1 MRTLSRSIQRVS
13 VRTDKEEFMPNLKVG
28 DKAPDFELPVAMDKT
43 WKLSDNV
50 GKQNIVLLFFPLAF
64 SPTCH
69 DELCSFRD
77 GFREFKSLD
86 AAVVAISI
94 DSPFVLNK
102 WKEELQLP
110 YPLLSDFNKTV
121 APAYG
126 AFYEKLGPLKGVAKR
141 SAFVIDKK
149 GVIRYAWVSEDA
161 GIVPD
166 IAAIQKVL
174 NTLK

>member
-1 MRTLSRSIQRVS
+1 MA
-13 VRTDKEEFMPNLKVG
+13 KLKVG
-28 DKAPDFELPVAMDKT
+28 DKAPSFELPVAMDKM

-69 DELCSFRD
+69 QELCSFRD

-86 AAVVAISI
+86 ALVAAISI

-102 WKEELQLP
+102 WKEELALP
-110 YPLLSDFNKTV
+110 FALLSDFNKAV

-126 AFYEKLGPLKGVAKR
+126 AFYEKLGPLNGVAKR
-141 SAFVIDKK
+141 SAFIIDKK
-149 GVIRYAWVSEDA
+149 GIIRYVWVSEDP
-161 GIVPD
+161 GVVPD
-166 IAAIQKVL
+166 IVEIKKVL
-174 NTLK
+174 DRLK

>member
-1 MRTLSRSIQRVS
+1 MA
-13 VRTDKEEFMPNLKVG
+13 KLKVG
-28 DKAPDFELPVAMDKT
+28 DKAPLFELPIAMDKT
-43 WKLSDNV
+43 WKLADNI

-69 DELCSFRD
+69 EEMCSFRD

-86 AAVVAISI
+86 ALVAAISI
-94 DSPFVLNK
+94 DSPFVLGK
-102 WKEELQLP
+102 WREELGLP
-110 YPLLSDFNKTV
+110 FALLSDFNKTV

-149 GVIRYAWVSEDA
+149 GIIRYAWVSEDA
-161 GIVPD
+161 GVVPD
-166 IAAIQKVL
+166 IVEIKNVL
-174 NTLK
+174 DGLK

>member
-1 MRTLSRSIQRVS
+1 MAT
-13 VRTDKEEFMPNLKVG
+13 LKVG
-28 DKAPDFELPVAMDKT
+28 DKAPLFELPIAMDKT
-43 WKLSDNV
+43 WKLSDTL
-50 GKQNIVLLFFPLAF
+50 GKQNIVVLFFPLAF

-69 DELCSFRD
+69 DELCSWRD
-77 GFREFKSLD
+77 GFREFKALD

-126 AFYEKLGPLKGVAKR
+126 AFYEKLGPLNGVAKR

-149 GVIRYAWVSEDA
+149 GIVRYAWVSENP
-161 GIVPD
+161 GVVPD
-166 IAAIQKVL
+166 IAEIKKVL
-174 NTLK
+174 DGLK

>member
-1 MRTLSRSIQRVS
+1 MA
-13 VRTDKEEFMPNLKVG
+13 KLKVG
-28 DKAPDFELPVAMDKT
+28 DKAPSFELPVAMDKM

-69 DELCSFRD
+69 QELCSFRD

-86 AAVVAISI
+86 ALVAAISI

-102 WKEELQLP
+102 WKEELGLP
-110 YPLLSDFNKTV
+110 FALLSDFNKSV

-126 AFYEKLGPLKGVAKR
+126 AFYEKLGPLNGVAKR

-149 GVIRYAWVSEDA
+149 GIIRYVWVSEDA
-161 GIVPD
+161 GVVPD
-166 IAAIQKVL
+166 IVEIKKVL
-174 NTLK
+174 DGLK

>member
-1 MRTLSRSIQRVS
+1 
-13 VRTDKEEFMPNLKVG
+13 MPKLKIG
-28 DKAPDFELPVAMDKT
+28 DTAPSFELPVAMDKT

-69 DELCSFRD
+69 QELCSFRD

-86 AAVVAISI
+86 ALVAAISI

-102 WKEELQLP
+102 WKEELGLP
-110 YPLLSDFNKTV
+110 FALLSDFNKSV

-126 AFYEKLGPLKGVAKR
+126 AFYEKLGPLNGVAKR

-149 GVIRYAWVSEDA
+149 GIIRYAWVSEDP
-161 GIVPD
+161 GVVPD
-166 IAAIQKVL
+166 IAEIKKVL
-174 NTLK
+174 DRLK

>member
-1 MRTLSRSIQRVS
+1 MAA
-13 VRTDKEEFMPNLKVG
+13 LKVG
-28 DKAPDFELPVAMDKT
+28 DKAPLFELPIAMDKT
-43 WKLSDNV
+43 WKLSDV
-50 GKQNIVLLFFPLAF
+50 LGTQNIVVLFFPLAF

-69 DELCSFRD
+69 DELCSWRD
-77 GFREFKSLD
+77 GFREFKALD

-126 AFYEKLGPLKGVAKR
+126 ALYEKLGPLNGVAKR
-141 SAFVIDKK
+141 SAFVIDRK
-149 GVIRYAWVSEDA
+149 GIVRYAWVSENP
-161 GIVPD
+161 GVVPD
-166 IAAIQKVL
+166 IAEIKKVL
-174 NTLK
+174 DGLK

>member
-1 MRTLSRSIQRVS
+1 
-13 VRTDKEEFMPNLKVG
+13 MPNLKVG
-28 DKAPDFELPVAMDKT
+28 DKAPDFELPLAMDKT
-43 WKLSDNV
+43 WKLSDAV
-50 GKQNIVLLFFPLAF
+50 GKQNIVVLFFPLAF
-64 SPTCH
+64 SSTCH
-69 DELCSFRD
+69 QEMCSFRD

-110 YPLLSDFNKTV
+110 FALLSDFNKTV

-149 GVIRYAWVSEDA
+149 GIIRYAWVSEDA
-161 GIVPD
+161 GVVPD
-166 IAAIQKVL
+166 IVAIQKVL
-174 NTLK
+174 NSLK